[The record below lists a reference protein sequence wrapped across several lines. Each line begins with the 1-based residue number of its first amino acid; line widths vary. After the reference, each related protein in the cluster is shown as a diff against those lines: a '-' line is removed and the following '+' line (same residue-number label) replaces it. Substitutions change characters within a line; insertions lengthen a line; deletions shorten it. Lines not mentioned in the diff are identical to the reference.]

1 MPAFLLEVEMSL
13 YLDSGYINQ
22 ERIISS
28 ADNFIFEIGP
38 RGTGKSYG
46 ILKYIIEH
54 DIKFMMLRRTQ
65 TEADIIST
73 PVTNPFKALIMDNPK
88 LQISPESVSK
98 NLSAFVVPGETED
111 DPPVRVGYLAA
122 LSTFASIRGMDL
134 SDVDLIFYD
143 EFIPEKHQRPIKD
156 EYAALMN
163 VYETVN
169 RNRELQ
175 GRKPVKLVC
184 AANSNDIAN
193 PIFIGLEIVD
203 RIARMMKK
211 GIEMYKDPEKSLAV
225 YMFMRSPISDRKAET
240 SLYKLTA
247 GNDFQNMALR
257 NMFDLDTRYIRS
269 RNLRE
274 FKPVVKI
281 GELIIYEH
289 KSRKEYY
296 ARCGSSGTVPHVF
309 TTTDIDRK
317 RFVKTYNYLFLRYL
331 AGYMIFET
339 SISQVLFE
347 KLFT

>member
-1 MPAFLLEVEMSL
+1 MGL
-13 YLDSGYINQ
+13 YLESGYINQ
-22 ERIISS
+22 DRILSS
-28 ADNFIFEIGP
+28 ADSFIFEIGP

-46 ILKYIIEH
+46 ILKYIL
-54 DIKFMMLRRTQ
+54 DRKIKFMMLRRTQ
-65 TEADIIST
+65 TEADMIST
-73 PVTNPFKALIMDNPK
+73 AVTNPFKAIMMNNYG
-88 LQISPESVSK
+88 LQISPESISK
-98 NLSAFVVPGETED
+98 NLSAFTVPGPTED
-111 DPPVRVGYLAA
+111 DPPERIGYLAA
-122 LSTFASIRGMDL
+122 LSTFATIRGADL

-175 GRKPVKLVC
+175 GRKPVQLVC

-225 YMFMRSPISDRKAET
+225 YMFMKSPISDKKAQT

-257 NMFDLDTRYIRS
+257 NMFDLDTRYISS

-289 KSRKEYY
+289 KSRKEFY

-309 TTTDIDRK
+309 STTDIDRK

-331 AGYMIFET
+331 SGYMIFEN

-347 KLFT
+347 KLFS

>member
-1 MPAFLLEVEMSL
+1 MNL
-13 YLDSGYINQ
+13 YLDSGYIDQ
-22 ERIISS
+22 EKIISRP
-28 ADNFIFEIGP
+28 DIFIFEIGP

-54 DIKFMMLRRTQ
+54 KIKFLLLRRTQ
-65 TEADIIST
+65 TEADMIST
-73 PVTNPFKALIMDNPK
+73 AVTNPFKALMTDIPD
-88 LQISPESVSK
+88 LDIRPESISK
-98 NLSAFVVPGETED
+98 NLSAFIQPRGEDE
-111 DPPVRVGYLAA
+111 PPERIGYLAA
-122 LSTFASIRGMDL
+122 LSTFATIRGADL

-211 GIEMYKDPEKSLAV
+211 GIETYYNPDRSLAV
-225 YMFMRSPISDRKAET
+225 YMIMHSPISDEKAAT
-240 SLYKLTA
+240 SLYRLTA

-257 NMFDLDTRYIRS
+257 NMFDLDTRYISS
-269 RNLRE
+269 RNLKEYR
-274 FKPVVKI
+274 PIVKI
-281 GELIIYEH
+281 GELVIYEH

-296 ARCGSSGTVPHVF
+296 ARCGSSGTIPHTF
-309 TTTDIDRK
+309 TTTDTDRK
-317 RFVKTYNYLFLRYL
+317 RFAKSYNYLYLRYL
-331 AGYMIFET
+331 AGYIFFEN

-347 KLFT
+347 KSYS

>member
-1 MPAFLLEVEMSL
+1 MKL
-13 YLDSGYINQ
+13 YLKSGYIN
-22 ERIISS
+22 EEEIISS
-28 ADNFIFEIGP
+28 ADTFIFQIGA

-46 ILKYIIEH
+46 ILKYLLDH
-54 DIKFMMLRRTQ
+54 KIKFMMLRRTQ
-65 TEADIIST
+65 TEADMIST
-73 PVTNPFKALIMDNPK
+73 PITNPFKALMMDDPK
-88 LQISPESVSK
+88 LDIQIESVSK
-98 NLSAFVVPGETED
+98 NLSCFTIPGETEE
-111 DPPVRVGYLAA
+111 DPRIRIGYLAA
-122 LSTFASIRGMDL
+122 LSTFATIRGADL
-134 SDVDLIFYD
+134 SDVEMIFYD
-143 EFIPEKHQRPIKD
+143 EFIPENHQRPIRD

-175 GRKPVKLVC
+175 GRQPVKMVS
-184 AANSNDIAN
+184 ASNSNELAN

-203 RIARMMKK
+203 RIARMMQKD
-211 GIEMYKDPEKSLAV
+211 IEVYKNPEKSLAV
-225 YMFMRSPISDRKAET
+225 YMFMHSPISEKKAET

-274 FKPVVKI
+274 YKPVVKI
-281 GELIIYEH
+281 GELVIYEH

-296 ARCGSSGTVPHVF
+296 ARCGASGTIPHVF
-309 TTTDIDRK
+309 TTTDIDKK

-331 AGYMIFET
+331 SGYMLFES

-347 KLFT
+347 KLFS

>member
-1 MPAFLLEVEMSL
+1 MGL
-13 YLDSGYINQ
+13 YLESGYIDQ
-22 ERIISS
+22 ERILSS

-46 ILKYIIEH
+46 ILKYIIDH
-54 DIKFMMLRRTQ
+54 NIKFMMLRRTQ
-65 TEADIIST
+65 TEADMVST
-73 PVTNPFKALIMDNPK
+73 AVTNPFKALMMKDPK
-88 LQISPESVSK
+88 MEINVESISK
-98 NLSAFVVPGETED
+98 NLSCFTVPGLTDD
-111 DPPVRVGYLAA
+111 DPRERIGYLAA
-122 LSTFASIRGMDL
+122 LSTFATIRGADL

-175 GRKPVKLVC
+175 GRQPVKMVS

-193 PIFIGLEIVD
+193 PVFIGLEVVD

-211 GIEMYKDPEKSLAV
+211 GIEVYKDPKKSLAV
-225 YMFMRSPISDRKAET
+225 YMFMKSPISDQKAQT

-257 NMFDLDTRYIRS
+257 NMFDLDTRFIKSRS
-269 RNLRE
+269 LKE
-274 FKPVVKI
+274 YKPVVKI
-281 GELIIYEH
+281 GELVIYEH

-296 ARCGSSGTVPHVF
+296 A
-309 TTTDIDRK
+309 
-317 RFVKTYNYLFLRYL
+317 
-331 AGYMIFET
+331 
-339 SISQVLFE
+339 
-347 KLFT
+347 

>member
-1 MPAFLLEVEMSL
+1 MGL
-13 YLDSGYINQ
+13 YLESGYIDQ

-38 RGTGKSYG
+38 RGTGKSFG
-46 ILKYIIEH
+46 ILKYILEH
-54 DIKFMMLRRTQ
+54 QIRFMLLRRTQ

-73 PVTNPFKALIMDNPK
+73 EVTNPFKAIMLQDPA
-88 LQISPESVSK
+88 LQIHPQSVSK
-98 NLSAFVVPGETED
+98 NLSAFTIPGETEE
-111 DPPVRVGYLAA
+111 DPPERIGYLAA
-122 LSTFASIRGMDL
+122 LSTFATIRGADL

-175 GRKPVKLVC
+175 GRKPVKMIC

-193 PIFIGLEIVD
+193 PVFIGLEIVD

-211 GIEMYKDPEKSLAV
+211 GIETYKDPDKSLAV
-225 YMFMRSPISDRKAET
+225 YMFMKSPISGKKAAT

-257 NMFDLDTRYIRS
+257 NMFDLDTRYISSRS
-269 RNLRE
+269 LKE
-274 FKPVVKI
+274 YKPVVKI
-281 GELIIYEH
+281 GELVIYEH

-296 ARCGSSGTVPHVF
+296 ARCGSSGTIPHTF
-309 TTTDIDRK
+309 STTDMDKK
-317 RFVKTYNYLFLRYL
+317 RFVKIYNYLFLRYL
-331 AGYMIFET
+331 AGYMFFET

-347 KLFT
+347 KIFS

>member
-1 MPAFLLEVEMSL
+1 MGL
-13 YLDSGYINQ
+13 YLESGYINQ
-22 ERIISS
+22 DRILSS

-46 ILKYIIEH
+46 ILKYIL
-54 DIKFMMLRRTQ
+54 DSKIKFMMLRRTQ
-65 TEADIIST
+65 TEADMIST
-73 PVTNPFKALIMDNPK
+73 AVTNPFKAIMMDNYG
-88 LQISPESVSK
+88 LQINPESISK
-98 NLSAFVVPGETED
+98 NLSAFTVPGPTEE
-111 DPPVRVGYLAA
+111 DPPERIGYLAA
-122 LSTFASIRGMDL
+122 LSTFATIRGADL

-175 GRKPVKLVC
+175 GRKPVQLVC

-225 YMFMRSPISDRKAET
+225 YMFMHSPISDKKAQT

-289 KSRKEYY
+289 KSRKEFY

-309 TTTDIDRK
+309 STTDIDRK

-331 AGYMIFET
+331 SGYMIFEN

-347 KLFT
+347 KLFS

>member
-1 MPAFLLEVEMSL
+1 MGL
-13 YLDSGYINQ
+13 YLESGYIDQ
-22 ERIISS
+22 ERILSS
-28 ADNFIFEIGP
+28 ADNFIFEIGA

-46 ILKYIIEH
+46 ILKYIIDH
-54 DIKFMMLRRTQ
+54 NVKFMMLRRTQ
-65 TEADIIST
+65 TEADMIST
-73 PVTNPFKALIMDNPK
+73 AVTNPFKALMMDNPK
-88 LQISPESVSK
+88 LEITVESISK
-98 NLSAFVVPGETED
+98 NLSCFTIPGETKED
-111 DPPVRVGYLAA
+111 PRIRIGYLGA
-122 LSTFASIRGMDL
+122 LSTFATIRGADL
-134 SDVDLIFYD
+134 SDVDVIFYD

-175 GRKPVKLVC
+175 GRQPVKMIS
-184 AANSNDIAN
+184 AANSNDLAN

-211 GIEMYKDPEKSLAV
+211 GIEVYKDPEKSLAV
-225 YMFMRSPISDRKAET
+225 YMFMKSPISDQKAKT

-269 RNLRE
+269 RSLKE
-274 FKPVVKI
+274 YKPVVKI
-281 GELIIYEH
+281 GELVIYEH

-296 ARCGSSGTVPHVF
+296 ARCGASGTIPHVF
-309 TTTDIDRK
+309 TTTDIDKK

-331 AGYMIFET
+331 SGYMLFES

-347 KLFT
+347 KLFS

>member
-1 MPAFLLEVEMSL
+1 MSL
-13 YLDSGYINQ
+13 YLESGYINQ
-22 ERIISS
+22 EKILSS
-28 ADNFIFEIGP
+28 SDHFVFEIGP

-46 ILKYIIEH
+46 ILKYILEH
-54 DIKFMMLRRTQ
+54 KINFMILRRTK
-65 TEADIIST
+65 TAADIIST
-73 PVTNPFKALIMDNPK
+73 EVTNPFKALMLQDPH
-88 LQISPESVSK
+88 LQIHPESIAK
-98 NLSAFVVPGETED
+98 NLSAFTVPGETED
-111 DPPVRVGYLAA
+111 DPPDRIGYLAA
-122 LSTFASIRGMDL
+122 LSTFATIRGVDL

-175 GRKPVKLVC
+175 GREPVKMIC

-211 GIEMYKDPEKSLAV
+211 GIELYRDPEKSLAV
-225 YMFMRSPISDRKAET
+225 YMFMKSPISEKKAQT

-274 FKPVVKI
+274 YKPIVKI

-289 KSRKEYY
+289 KSRSEFYC
-296 ARCGSSGTVPHVF
+296 RCGTSGTVPHVF
-309 TTTDIDRK
+309 STTDIDRK

-331 AGYMIFET
+331 SGYMIFET

-347 KLFT
+347 NLFV